1 MVLWNQYI
9 SCHEKEGLTL
19 SWYFHAKIVSLA
31 SFSARRW
38 PAPDHTTT
46 SCKTTRRPTSFSR
59 TISMC
64 VIASKNVIFI
74 MMCTACGGKGEGGG
88 PNQAQHI
95 TQEALHYIDCIPVQK
110 KISIPQPFQPIHP
123 YCVQNPA
130 PGKSMDRRNSTLLT
144 RSDFLCHTI
153 F

>member
-19 SWYFHAKIVSLA
+19 SWYFHAKTVSLA

-64 VIASKNVIFI
+64 VIASENCHLHHDVHS
-74 MMCTACGGKGEGGG
+74 MRTERGGRGG
-88 PNQAQHI
+88 PTKHSISPKKPCI
-95 TQEALHYIDCIPVQK
+95 TSTAFPYKRKSLSPSPSNPFIP
-110 KISIPQPFQPIHP
+110 IAFRTLPPE
-123 YCVQNPA
+123 NPWIVA
-130 PGKSMDRRNSTLLT
+130 IQ
-144 RSDFLCHTI
+144 LC
-153 F
+153 